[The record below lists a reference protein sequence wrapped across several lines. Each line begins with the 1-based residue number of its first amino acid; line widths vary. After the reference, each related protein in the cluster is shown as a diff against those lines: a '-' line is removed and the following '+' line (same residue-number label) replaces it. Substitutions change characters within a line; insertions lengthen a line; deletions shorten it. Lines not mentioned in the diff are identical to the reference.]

1 MSISP
6 FSTRSIRCEN
16 ILNTMLGYRRKDIII
31 ASFLVL
37 LMVSV
42 NVVNIIRIIMNTQVN
57 GENHKEHTMQFLF
70 LCIYARGWGDHN
82 ELNRVFSQCW
92 CCVFNGWG
100 FLSGLVFDI
109 KSAIK
114 LSFNIHLD
122 LRFDYDDCFACE
134 WQKCA
139 HKKTTD
145 MNMNWYTVHRTT
157 CTLSN
162 QAKLHQ
168 RALFQHTS

>member
-1 MSISP
+1 M
-6 FSTRSIRCEN
+6 
-16 ILNTMLGYRRKDIII
+16 
-31 ASFLVL
+31 VL

-82 ELNRVFSQCW
+82 ELNRVFSHGW

-100 FLSGLVFDI
+100 FFIWFGFRHKICNKIIFQHPFGPTVLITTTV
-109 KSAIK
+109 
-114 LSFNIHLD
+114 
-122 LRFDYDDCFACE
+122 LRAND
-134 WQKCA
+134 KNVPT
-139 HKKTTD
+139 KKQLTWIWIGTL
-145 MNMNWYTVHRTT
+145 VHRTT

-168 RALFQHTS
+168 RALFQHTW

>member
-1 MSISP
+1 M
-6 FSTRSIRCEN
+6 
-16 ILNTMLGYRRKDIII
+16 
-31 ASFLVL
+31 L

-100 FLSGLVFDI
+100 FFFIWFGFRHKICNKIIFQHPFGPTVW
-109 KSAIK
+109 
-114 LSFNIHLD
+114 
-122 LRFDYDDCFACE
+122 LRRLFCVRMTKMCP
-134 WQKCA
+134 Q
-139 HKKTTD
+139 KTTD
-145 MNMNWYTVHRTT
+145 MNMNRYTG
-157 CTLSN
+157 
-162 QAKLHQ
+162 
-168 RALFQHTS
+168 TSYNMYIIQSSKVAPESTISAHLIDAILWSI